1 VPDVRI
7 VEVILPNE
15 IKLGHFISRMK
26 RGLETN
32 ARRDF
37 IPSFSTSSSFQ
48 ASLLVI
54 LLVMVD
60 MWGRRTR
67 GGLVPHPCPSAG
79 IRSCVLVF

>member
-1 VPDVRI
+1 

-32 ARRDF
+32 ARRDS

-48 ASLLVI
+48 VSLLVI
-54 LLVMVD
+54 LSVMVD

-67 GGLVPHPCPSAG
+67 AGARAPPVP
-79 IRSCVLVF
+79 